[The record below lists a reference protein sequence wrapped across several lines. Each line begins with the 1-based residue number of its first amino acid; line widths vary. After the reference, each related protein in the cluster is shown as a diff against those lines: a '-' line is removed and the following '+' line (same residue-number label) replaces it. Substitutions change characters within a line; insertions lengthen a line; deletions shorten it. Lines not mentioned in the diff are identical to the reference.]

1 MKENQARDFVSLLGC
16 VVAQYVCL
24 ELRPSIKKICQKQ
37 GWLFSFW
44 TQRLGYY
51 LKKRLKDPMP
61 KSKHW
66 FRTNAMTKDFL
77 CLGIKTGMKWSNT
90 WDIPNFQCYFQFYW
104 TCIYWWYT
112 QEPRKIL
119 SWALELKDCS
129 FNFYLLRTL
138 PNGVSSRLSI
148 VHCQLAKQLALSR
161 RGSLII
167 THLVLAE
174 VANAFNE
181 TRNLCILPLL
191 LFFNDSTFNES
202 RISAFPPT
210 ETNRVPMA
218 QQTRIDGQD
227 TLLILIRD
235 H

>member
-1 MKENQARDFVSLLGC
+1 
-16 VVAQYVCL
+16 
-24 ELRPSIKKICQKQ
+24 
-37 GWLFSFW
+37 
-44 TQRLGYY
+44 
-51 LKKRLKDPMP
+51 MP

-66 FRTNAMTKDFL
+66 FRTNAVTKDFL
-77 CLGIKTGMKWSNT
+77 CLGIKLVWNDLIPETLLISNF
-90 WDIPNFQCYFQFYW
+90 I
-104 TCIYWWYT
+104 
-112 QEPRKIL
+112 
-119 SWALELKDCS
+119 
-129 FNFYLLRTL
+129 FNFIEHAYIGDTLKNPEKSLAEHWSWKIAHLIFIYCVLCQTGSLQDCLLYT
-138 PNGVSSRLSI
+138 VS
-148 VHCQLAKQLALSR
+148 CQNSWLFR
-161 RGSLII
+161 EGGGLII

>member
-1 MKENQARDFVSLLGC
+1 MLWRRLFCAW
-16 VVAQYVCL
+16 
-24 ELRPSIKKICQKQ
+24 ELKLWNDLIPE
-37 GWLFSFW
+37 
-44 TQRLGYY
+44 T
-51 LKKRLKDPMP
+51 
-61 KSKHW
+61 
-66 FRTNAMTKDFL
+66 FL
-77 CLGIKTGMKWSNT
+77 ISNF
-90 WDIPNFQCYFQFYW
+90 IFW

-129 FNFYLLRTL
+129 FNFYLLRSL
-138 PNGVSSRLSI
+138 PNGVRSRFSI
-148 VHCQLAKQLALSR
+148 VHCQLGKTAGSFEK
-161 RGSLII
+161 RGLII

-174 VANAFNE
+174 VANAFHE

-191 LFFNDSTFNES
+191 LFFNDFTFNES
-202 RISAFPPT
+202 RISALPPT

-227 TLLILIRD
+227 TLLLLFID

>member
-1 MKENQARDFVSLLGC
+1 MLWRRIFCA
-16 VVAQYVCL
+16 
-24 ELRPSIKKICQKQ
+24 
-37 GWLFSFW
+37 W
-44 TQRLGYY
+44 
-51 LKKRLKDPMP
+51 
-61 KSKHW
+61 
-66 FRTNAMTKDFL
+66 
-77 CLGIKTGMKWSNT
+77 
-90 WDIPNFQCYFQFYW
+90 
-104 TCIYWWYT
+104 
-112 QEPRKIL
+112 
-119 SWALELKDCS
+119 ELKLVWNDLIPETFLIS
-129 FNFYLLRTL
+129 NFIFNFIEHAYIGDTL
-138 PNGVSSRLSI
+138 KNPEKSLAEHWSWKIAHLIFIYCVLCQTGSLQDCL
-148 VHCQLAKQLALSR
+148 HCQLAKQLALSR
-161 RGSLII
+161 RGGLII